1 MKDTAVYLHHILECI
16 QAIQDYYD
24 GTSNPRATFFED
36 DKTQQ
41 ATLHRLQTLGQAVKS
56 IPDDVRQRISS
67 EIDWFAI
74 ADFRNVLVH
83 EYLGIDLEVV
93 WGVIEQD
100 LPVLQKTIEDYLG
113 EPS

>member
-1 MKDTAVYLHHILECI
+1 MKDTAVYLYHILECI
-16 QAIQDYYD
+16 QAVQDYYD
-24 GTSNPRATFFED
+24 EMSCPKDLFFAD

-56 IPDDVRQRISS
+56 ISDDIRQRVSS
-67 EIDWFAI
+67 EIDWLAI

-100 LPVLQKTIEDYLG
+100 LPVLQKAIENYL
-113 EPS
+113 EKKS